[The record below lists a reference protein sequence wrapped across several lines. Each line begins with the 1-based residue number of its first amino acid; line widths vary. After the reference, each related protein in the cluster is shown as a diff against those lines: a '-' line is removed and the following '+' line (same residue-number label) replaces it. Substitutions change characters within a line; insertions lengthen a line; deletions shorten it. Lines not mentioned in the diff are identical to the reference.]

1 MPVHP
6 FDYQINPHVFSTP
19 ELENLFDEQAV
30 FQRWLDFEAALAEA
44 QGRRGLIPAAAA
56 AEIKN
61 KARLEQ
67 LDLDA
72 VRQGYSKSRN
82 SVVPLLGGLRR
93 ACADGHGEYVHYGA
107 TTQDVLDTGQILA
120 LKETL
125 SIVLRDL
132 LRLET
137 VCLDLARKHR
147 STAMAARTH
156 GQQALPTTFGLKVA
170 VWSSEIHRHI
180 ERVRHLQRTICC
192 GQLSGAVGTYA
203 ALGEQGID
211 VAKETMELLG
221 LSHDPLSWHTARDRV
236 AELASDFALL
246 AMTLAKIANE
256 IYQLQKTEIDE
267 VREPS
272 LSGAPASST
281 MPHKQN
287 PVLCQRIVALS
298 KHVRALS
305 GTVIESMAHEHE
317 RDPRC
322 LWAEWLAMPQICIY
336 TGASVSSLLQ
346 ILSGLI
352 VRPEQM
358 LANLHRQKDLIAT
371 EWLLFRLGKIVGK
384 NKAMEKLHK
393 LAAEASERRI
403 SLKDAVLTDSELGP
417 LFTADELAPLDSP
430 EQYVGSAVELVDGQ
444 IQGRNHRHTAS
455 CPEISDLKSRR
466 PQAASTAL
474 V

>member
-19 ELENLFDEQAV
+19 ELETLFDERAV
-30 FQRWLDFEAALAEA
+30 LQRWLDFEAALAEA

-56 AEIKN
+56 AEIKS
-61 KARLEQ
+61 KAKLER
-67 LDLDA
+67 LDLDS

-93 ACADGHGEYVHYGA
+93 ACADGAGEYVHYGA
-107 TTQDVLDTGQILA
+107 TTQDVLDTGQVLA

-125 SIVLRDL
+125 AIILRDL
-132 LRLET
+132 LRLEE
-137 VCLDLARKHR
+137 VCLDLAVKYRA
-147 STAMAARTH
+147 TPMAARTH

-170 VWSSEIHRHI
+170 VWLTEIHRHI
-180 ERVRHLQRTICC
+180 ARVQHLQQIICC

-203 ALGEQGID
+203 ALGEQGIE

-256 IYQLQKTEIDE
+256 IYQLQKTELDE
-267 VREPS
+267 LREPPP
-272 LSGAPASST
+272 SGAPASST

-298 KHVRALS
+298 RHVRALS

-336 TGASVSSLLQ
+336 TGASASALLQ
-346 ILSGLI
+346 ILNGLI

-384 NKAMEKLHK
+384 NKAMDKLHT
-393 LAAEASERRI
+393 LAAAAAEQQI
-403 SLKDAVLTDSELGP
+403 SLKEAVLADNELGSV
-417 LFTADELAPLDSP
+417 FHEEELAPLDSP
-430 EQYVGSAVELVDGQ
+430 EQYVGSAVELVD
-444 IQGRNHRHTAS
+444 RAV
-455 CPEISDLKSRR
+455 EELRR
-466 PQAASTAL
+466 LRKNTVTQDGEQ
-474 V
+474 

>member
-6 FDYQINPHVFSTP
+6 FDHQINPHVFSTP
-19 ELENLFDEQAV
+19 ELENLFDEQTV
-30 FQRWLDFEAALAEA
+30 LQRWLDVEAALATA
-44 QGRRGLIPAAAA
+44 QGKRGLIPAAAA
-56 AEIKN
+56 AEIKS

-67 LDLDA
+67 LDLDS

-93 ACADGHGEYVHYGA
+93 ACANGHGEYVHYGA
-107 TTQDVLDTGQILA
+107 TTQDILDTGLILA

-132 LRLET
+132 LQLEK
-137 VCLDLARKHR
+137 VCLALARKHR

-170 VWSSEIHRHI
+170 VWAAEIQRHI
-180 ERVRHLQRTICC
+180 ERVKHLQSTVCC

-203 ALGEQGID
+203 ALGEQGLA
-211 VAKETMELLG
+211 VAQETMELLG
-221 LSHDPLSWHTARDRV
+221 LTHDPLSWHTARDRT

-267 VREPS
+267 LREPS
-272 LSGAPASST
+272 LSGALASST

-287 PVLCQRIVALS
+287 PVLCQRINALA

-305 GTVIESMAHEHE
+305 STVIESMAHEHE

-322 LWAEWLAMPQICIY
+322 LWAEWLALPQLCIY
-336 TGASVSSLLQ
+336 TGTALHSLLQ
-346 ILSGLI
+346 VLSGLI

-371 EWLLFRLGKIVGK
+371 EWLLFRLGKIMGK
-384 NKAMEKLHK
+384 NKAMEKLHT
-393 LAAEASERRI
+393 LATAASEQLS
-403 SLKDAVLTDSELGP
+403 SLKEAVLADSELGP
-417 LFTADELAPLDSP
+417 LFTTDELAPLDHP
-430 EQYVGSAVELVDGQ
+430 EQYVGSAVELVDRTVDELQ
-444 IQGRNHRHTAS
+444 RLR
-455 CPEISDLKSRR
+455 
-466 PQAASTAL
+466 
-474 V
+474 